1 MVVHLSPEQE
11 EELSKLAGRTG
22 RNTEELAQAV
32 IGYYLDHQARFVEA
46 VKRGLDSRDRGD
58 FVSHEEVGARIERL
72 FDPDGNSLVAGSRR
86 RS

>member
-22 RNTEELAQAV
+22 RSAEELAQAV
-32 IGYYLDHQARFVEA
+32 IGYYLDHEARFVEA

>member
-22 RNTEELAQAV
+22 RNAEELAQAV

-46 VKRGLDSRDRGD
+46 
-58 FVSHEEVGARIERL
+58 
-72 FDPDGNSLVAGSRR
+72 
-86 RS
+86 